1 MLLGSFY
8 LCVRVCYRTFI
19 KLSLV
24 LNPLL
29 KTFNIR
35 SFNNLRFINILIL
48 ALKKR
53 SSKSAAIP
61 VSTQCRH
68 LMKLLPHIFS
78 LKKDFLKIAPSR
90 KTFLKLPFQNDPIMM
105 LNLLFNIIF
114 FIIIFFIIVILIRFF
129 FIRVSF
135 IRGNF

>member
-8 LCVRVCYRTFI
+8 LCVRICYRTFT

-29 KTFNIR
+29 NIFNIQ
-35 SFNNLRFINILIL
+35 SFNNLWFINVLIH
-48 ALKKR
+48 ALKKK

-68 LMKLLPHIFS
+68 LMKLLPQDFS
-78 LKKDFLKIAPSR
+78 LKKDFLKIASSR
-90 KTFLKLPFQNDPIMM
+90 KTFLKLPFQNDPILM

-114 FIIIFFIIVILIRFF
+114 FIINFFIIIILIKFF
-129 FIRVSF
+129 FIS
-135 IRGNF
+135 GNF